1 MRTAMSTADSSRH
14 AERTFDSGNVLRIR
28 GGAGAVLAPKSGV
41 LWISDPSSANDAMV
55 LPGDSYRIT
64 ATGPIT
70 VIAHG
75 AARFA
80 LKLPSG
86 EAAGC
91 SVELALADDAPP
103 PRPRVALAPGMAPAQ
118 WGAAA
123 PSDRAAPARKLSGV
137 RTS

>member
-1 MRTAMSTADSSRH
+1 MQAALQRD
-14 AERTFDSGNVLRIR
+14 FDPGTVLRIR

-41 LWISDPSSANDAMV
+41 IWISEPSSANDAMV

-86 EAAGC
+86 PAAGC
-91 SVELALADDAPP
+91 SVELALARDVPL
-103 PRPRVALAPGMAPAQ
+103 PRPRIDAAPGRTPAQ
-118 WGAAA
+118 WGVAT
-123 PSDRAAPARKLSGV
+123 PSDRAAPARQLSGA